1 MSERPPSTALDP
13 CDRRRPITG
22 VDFGP
27 IWRGGS
33 SNAFAASDRNRK
45 LSESHR
51 PELGNRFSFVGA
63 VQRKR
68 TKRATLTCDA
78 CHQSSKSTFDP
89 CSPADPDMIFPRMAV
104 RLARWL
110 AIVGIVCFPFSQFS
124 TGRISFSRAVCLRR
138 VLDLPFFIFLSSPD
152 FPTVK
157 HTWVTPYALPAV
169 ARAFFLAAAYSWP
182 LAAPGL
188 NFLRFSRALEKK
200 TIRLLKCLV
209 NRLLRRSV
217 RVFSVFTLSSR
228 AEARG
233 AGGPKLHAALARRI
247 FPTLGQ
253 CDSLSCSAILQGVM
267 CIFSLWGLKRGM
279 RLV

>member
-1 MSERPPSTALDP
+1 
-13 CDRRRPITG
+13 
-22 VDFGP
+22 
-27 IWRGGS
+27 
-33 SNAFAASDRNRK
+33 
-45 LSESHR
+45 
-51 PELGNRFSFVGA
+51 
-63 VQRKR
+63 
-68 TKRATLTCDA
+68 
-78 CHQSSKSTFDP
+78 
-89 CSPADPDMIFPRMAV
+89 MIFPRMAV

-124 TGRISFSRAVCLRR
+124 THLFFTRCLPTARIRFTI
-138 VLDLPFFIFLSSPD
+138 FIFLSSPD

-267 CIFSLWGLKRGM
+267 CIFLCGGSSAACGLSEISFDAPPGPPARRFLHM
-279 RLV
+279 SRT

>member
-1 MSERPPSTALDP
+1 MDL
-13 CDRRRPITG
+13 
-22 VDFGP
+22 
-27 IWRGGS
+27 
-33 SNAFAASDRNRK
+33 AF
-45 LSESHR
+45 
-51 PELGNRFSFVGA
+51 
-63 VQRKR
+63 
-68 TKRATLTCDA
+68 DA

-89 CSPADPDMIFPRMAV
+89 CSPADPDKISPRMAV

-124 TGRISFSRAVCLRR
+124 THLFFTRCLPTARIRFTI
-138 VLDLPFFIFLSSPD
+138 FIFLSSPD

-188 NFLRFSRALEKK
+188 NFLRFSRSLEKAV
-200 TIRLLKCLV
+200 RLLKCLV
-209 NRLLRRSV
+209 NGLLRRSV

-247 FPTLGQ
+247 LPTLGQ

-267 CIFSLWGLKRGM
+267 CIFFSVGAQARHAACLRSRSMLHQAPRPEGSFTCRERESESSRRSVWPVWKKNKQPNSTR
-279 RLV
+279 RRIDV

>member
-1 MSERPPSTALDP
+1 MPSIVEIDVRPLLS
-13 CDRRRPITG
+13 
-22 VDFGP
+22 
-27 IWRGGS
+27 GGS
-33 SNAFAASDRNRK
+33 GQDF
-45 LSESHR
+45 
-51 PELGNRFSFVGA
+51 
-63 VQRKR
+63 
-68 TKRATLTCDA
+68 
-78 CHQSSKSTFDP
+78 
-89 CSPADPDMIFPRMAV
+89 PADGCSV
-104 RLARWL
+104 SSLARYRRHRLLPLL
-110 AIVGIVCFPFSQFS
+110 AVLHGPHFFFTRCLP
-124 TGRISFSRAVCLRR
+124 TARIRFTI
-138 VLDLPFFIFLSSPD
+138 FIFLSSPD

-188 NFLRFSRALEKK
+188 NFLRFSRSLEKAV
-200 TIRLLKCLV
+200 RLLKCLV

-267 CIFSLWGLKRGM
+267 CIFLCGGSSAACGLSEISFDAPPGPPARRFLHM
-279 RLV
+279 SRT

>member
-1 MSERPPSTALDP
+1 MGSFCVYLCGEKNTLITPCNSVSTWSEPSLYAQLGRCHVACGTIAQAVGP
-13 CDRRRPITG
+13 RFVQWDRGAIWETSRNL
-22 VDFGP
+22 DFGAL
-27 IWRGGS
+27 RERSLCVYGLLLC
-33 SNAFAASDRNRK
+33 
-45 LSESHR
+45 LS
-51 PELGNRFSFVGA
+51 L
-63 VQRKR
+63 
-68 TKRATLTCDA
+68 
-78 CHQSSKSTFDP
+78 
-89 CSPADPDMIFPRMAV
+89 
-104 RLARWL
+104 
-110 AIVGIVCFPFSQFS
+110 IV
-124 TGRISFSRAVCLRR
+124 FSRIR
-138 VLDLPFFIFLSSPD
+138 FTIFIFLSSPD

-247 FPTLGQ
+247 LPTLGQ